1 MSGKSFPHVRRTT
14 TLPREPRRKTLT
26 TPSRRS
32 AINTG
37 EVDSIQ
43 ELKARAALRIEQV
56 VEELRMARGL
66 RHGERGSLPLL
77 DPIVPV
83 GPHAVGTHV
92 EDVEALDRP
101 SKPTTPRFSGAPI
114 RAHRTRYARRCTKR
128 RRIRRGTGS
137 GGDHAWPRGR
147 LRA

>member
-1 MSGKSFPHVRRTT
+1 MGRSSVVHPTDRFAVLALLAGPEVPRMSGKSFPHVRRTT

-32 AINTG
+32 AIDTG

-66 RHGERGSLPLL
+66 RHGERGRH
-77 DPIVPV
+77 
-83 GPHAVGTHV
+83 GNNH
-92 EDVEALDRP
+92 
-101 SKPTTPRFSGAPI
+101 RF
-114 RAHRTRYARRCTKR
+114 
-128 RRIRRGTGS
+128 
-137 GGDHAWPRGR
+137 
-147 LRA
+147 